1 MESGVVV
8 KQGAIRRVGKNTLL
22 LTISEGGGRTLIFL
36 FYIIAA
42 RNLGVKEFGI
52 LSFALAL
59 TTMFGV
65 LADLGLNVF
74 LTREVARDYKEINNI
89 FPNAAAIRSAGAIIV
104 IGLSCLVVKILG
116 YPPLTL
122 KVVYILSVSII
133 FSVLNLLFY
142 AIFQG
147 YEQMEYISIGKGL
160 GCIVLVVGAWILS
173 YLKVGVMGF
182 AVLYCAAAVISFFF
196 NISIVKIKFVA
207 LSLKVD
213 FRYWKSM
220 LKDSIPIGLALIFIA
235 IYNWISSGM
244 LSLMKG
250 EEAVGWYNASYRLAI
265 GLTYFAGAFVSAIYP
280 LLSRAHVDSKEKVLF
295 IFEKSL
301 KYLLILGLPLSIG
314 TTLLADKITLL
325 LYGNSYIPS
334 ILALK
339 ILVWIVVLTFINIA
353 FGNLVTATNHQNI
366 LTRQTGYCLI
376 LNILLNLILIPKFSF
391 IGASIATVITE
402 IFALGYYLFAI
413 PKTGYWLGKNTYFAI
428 FKKLFLPA
436 GTVTIFILLF
446 RNFNLFLI
454 VTVSVFLYLI
464 VLYFN
469 KSFDKNDFNIIKSLL
484 RIKKYD

>member
-244 LSLMKG
+244 LSLMK
-250 EEAVGWYNASYRLAI
+250 
-265 GLTYFAGAFVSAIYP
+265 
-280 LLSRAHVDSKEKVLF
+280 
-295 IFEKSL
+295 
-301 KYLLILGLPLSIG
+301 
-314 TTLLADKITLL
+314 
-325 LYGNSYIPS
+325 
-334 ILALK
+334 
-339 ILVWIVVLTFINIA
+339 
-353 FGNLVTATNHQNI
+353 
-366 LTRQTGYCLI
+366 
-376 LNILLNLILIPKFSF
+376 
-391 IGASIATVITE
+391 
-402 IFALGYYLFAI
+402 
-413 PKTGYWLGKNTYFAI
+413 
-428 FKKLFLPA
+428 
-436 GTVTIFILLF
+436 
-446 RNFNLFLI
+446 
-454 VTVSVFLYLI
+454 
-464 VLYFN
+464 
-469 KSFDKNDFNIIKSLL
+469 
-484 RIKKYD
+484 

>member
-1 MESGVVV
+1 
-8 KQGAIRRVGKNTLL
+8 
-22 LTISEGGGRTLIFL
+22 
-36 FYIIAA
+36 
-42 RNLGVKEFGI
+42 
-52 LSFALAL
+52 
-59 TTMFGV
+59 
-65 LADLGLNVF
+65 
-74 LTREVARDYKEINNI
+74 
-89 FPNAAAIRSAGAIIV
+89 
-104 IGLSCLVVKILG
+104 
-116 YPPLTL
+116 
-122 KVVYILSVSII
+122 
-133 FSVLNLLFY
+133 
-142 AIFQG
+142 
-147 YEQMEYISIGKGL
+147 
-160 GCIVLVVGAWILS
+160 
-173 YLKVGVMGF
+173 
-182 AVLYCAAAVISFFF
+182 
-196 NISIVKIKFVA
+196 
-207 LSLKVD
+207 
-213 FRYWKSM
+213 
-220 LKDSIPIGLALIFIA
+220 
-235 IYNWISSGM
+235 
-244 LSLMKG
+244 
-250 EEAVGWYNASYRLAI
+250 
-265 GLTYFAGAFVSAIYP
+265 
-280 LLSRAHVDSKEKVLF
+280 
-295 IFEKSL
+295 
-301 KYLLILGLPLSIG
+301 LPLSIG